1 MYSVL
6 VNVNHSSKEFAI
18 SNRRLDA
25 NKHWKEANG
34 FYFDTSD
41 KSPRP
46 FFVFK
51 ECESEDS
58 GKEARAVIRAM
69 FALGLSYTEVDVKSH

>member
-6 VNVNHSSKEFAI
+6 VNVNHTSKEFAV
-18 SNRRLDA
+18 SVRRLEA
-25 NKHWKEANG
+25 NKHWKETNG
-34 FYFDTSD
+34 FYFDNSD

-51 ECESEDS
+51 ESENEDS

-69 FALGLSYTEVDVKSH
+69 FALGMAYTEVDVKSH